1 MDDQWPHQTRD
12 TSRLLERVRS
22 EYLEMP
28 GLTLTAAQ
36 ARRLWNMD
44 EPICGQLLLALLESD
59 PALSLNLI
67 KGLVERVRLAGE
79 QHQQ

>member
-28 GLTLTAAQ
+28 GLTLTPAQ

-44 EPICGQLLLALLESD
+44 EPICEQLLLALLESGFLRRTWRD
-59 PALSLNLI
+59 TF
-67 KGLVERVRLAGE
+67 VLA
-79 QHQQ
+79 